1 MMDALMASM
10 TPSRPS
16 NTSAIAAR
24 FLPLLEHPHVA
35 RALAWLDAHVDDIT
49 REQIRLCEIPA
60 PPFGESA
67 RAAYLRDRF
76 QELGLA
82 RIHVDGVG
90 NVRGWR
96 IGRSPTPLVVLAA
109 HLDTIFPPETEVRVR
124 RENER
129 LYAPGISDNA
139 CGLAALLALGE
150 ALNAAAIRTAGSLL
164 FLGTVG
170 EEGEGNLR
178 GVRYIFQGAERLPE
192 VHAFIALEGA
202 GADGIVHCALGSRRY
217 RLHVHGPG
225 GHSWG
230 DFGAPNPIHPLVR
243 TALRLMNY
251 PLPEHTSVSL
261 TRIAGG
267 EAINAIPRS
276 AYLDVDVRST
286 SAGEIARIERSLHEI
301 LEYAVHAERSWR
313 RTARARAGERGDLQY
328 RIEVLG
334 DRPAGML
341 SPDAEIVQI
350 AWEITR
356 WLGRTPRLECASTD
370 ANLPIA
376 LGVPAIAI
384 GTGGEAGNIH
394 TLQEWYA
401 PEGRALG
408 LKRALLIALAL
419 AGVDA

>member
-1 MMDALMASM
+1 MTALSPTTLDASPEGLSGLR
-10 TPSRPS
+10 SLW
-16 NTSAIAAR
+16 N
-24 FLPLLEHPHVA
+24 HPRVA
-35 RALAWLDAHVDDIT
+35 RALAWLQAHVDEVT

-60 PPFGESA
+60 PPFGEAA

-76 QELGLA
+76 RDLGLA
-82 RIHVDGVG
+82 RVHIDGVG

-96 IGRSPTPLVVLAA
+96 LGRHPAPCVVLAA
-109 HLDTIFPPETEVRVR
+109 HVDTVFPAGTRIRVH
-124 RENER
+124 REGGR
-129 LYAPGISDNA
+129 LSAPGISDNA

-150 ALNAAAIRTAGSLL
+150 ALNAAEIRTRGSLL

-170 EEGEGNLR
+170 EEGDGDLR
-178 GVRYIFQGAERLPE
+178 GVRYIFQGAERVPD
-192 VHAFIALEGA
+192 VHAFLALEGA
-202 GADGIVHCALGSRRY
+202 GSDGIVHRALGSRRY
-217 RLHVHGPG
+217 RLHVRGPG

-243 TALRLMNY
+243 TALRLMAY
-251 PLPEHTSVSL
+251 PLPEQTSLSL

-267 EAINAIPRS
+267 EAINAIPQM

-286 SAGEIARIERSLHEI
+286 SPEEIAR
-301 LEYAVHAERSWR
+301 LEQYLR
-313 RTARARAGERGDLQY
+313 RTFEHAVCVENARRRARGEGVQS

-341 SPDAEIVQI
+341 PPEAEIVRI
-350 AWEITR
+350 AMEATR
-356 WLGRTPRLECASTD
+356 WIGRTPRLECASTD

-384 GTGGEAGNIH
+384 GTGGEAGDVH
-394 TLQEWYA
+394 TLREWYV

-408 LKRALLIALAL
+408 LARALLIALAL
-419 AGVDA
+419 VGMDA

>member
-1 MMDALMASM
+1 MTGMTTALTPPPMPSGAS
-10 TPSRPS
+10 RL
-16 NTSAIAAR
+16 
-24 FLPLLEHPHVA
+24 LPLLDHPRIVW
-35 RALAWLDAHVDDIT
+35 ALAWLDAHVDDIT
-49 REQIRLCEIPA
+49 REHIRLCEIPA
-60 PPFGESA
+60 PPFGEAA
-67 RAAYLRDRF
+67 RAAYLCERF
-76 QELGLA
+76 RELGLA
-82 RIHVDGVG
+82 RVHIDGAG

-96 IGRSPTPLVVLAA
+96 WGRQPAPLVVLAA
-109 HLDTIFPPETEVRVR
+109 HLDTIFPAGTRIRVR
-124 RENER
+124 QENGR

-139 CGLAALLALGE
+139 CGIAALLALSE
-150 ALNAAAIRTAGSLL
+150 AMNAAAIRTQGSLL

-170 EEGEGNLR
+170 EEGEGDLR
-178 GVRYIFQGAERLPE
+178 GVRYVFQGAERLPE

-217 RLHVHGPG
+217 RLHVRGPG

-243 TALRLMNY
+243 TALRLMSY
-251 PLPEHTSVSL
+251 PLPEDTSVSL

-267 EAINAIPRS
+267 EAINAIPQT

-286 SAGEIARIERSLHEI
+286 SPEEIARIERSLRET
-301 LEYAVHAERSWR
+301 LEQAVHRERLQQ
-313 RTARARAGERGDLQY
+313 RTARARAGERGDMHY
-328 RIEVLG
+328 HIEVLG
-334 DRPAGML
+334 DRPAGRL
-341 SPDAEIVQI
+341 SPDAEIVRI
-350 AWEITR
+350 AWEITQ

-384 GTGGEAGNIH
+384 GTGGEAGNVH

-408 LKRALLIALAL
+408 LKRALLIGLAL
-419 AGVDA
+419 VGIDA